1 MIKSVSMAY
10 SLASFYKNLQGYL
23 DDGYEIMFQ
32 YVSIKER
39 FYKIRNPKGNIITF
53 NFDMQKSV
61 GTIKHIE

>member
-1 MIKSVSMAY
+1 MIKSVSKAN

-32 YVSIKER
+32 YVSTKER

-53 NFDMQKSV
+53 NFDMQENIA
-61 GTIKHIE
+61 TIKHIE

>member
-1 MIKSVSMAY
+1 MIKSVSTAN

-32 YVSIKER
+32 YISTKER

-53 NFDMQKSV
+53 NFDMHENTA
-61 GTIKHIE
+61 TIKHIE